1 MVKELKLRQFIGAV
15 MLSLLLSISLFYL
28 TLELPRV
35 LDLMLHNYYPDLFF
49 DFEAAREMIEI
60 LRPYALLALVVVAL
74 LVAIGFLMN
83 RGFLSF
89 LGAFSIYIPVF
100 GYFAFAMFFLAGI
113 GILRALW
120 IPIMDLSPDVLKL
133 GHVVLLPFIALSALL
148 PSPMDSVVIMTI
160 TLIVMYLG
168 LLIFSLGVAT
178 WLYGKF
184 RGFKLID
191 FWIYRYSRHPQYLG
205 YIMWSYGLLTYTCV
219 MPYVRGA
226 LAIPPSFP
234 WLISTMIV
242 IGVALIE
249 EMKMKIEMGEK
260 YLNYCKKTPFMLP
273 LPRPLLRALGMPLRL
288 SSKVLHGEKRSIA
301 LTLLIYIVL
310 LMSLS
315 FLVVSLLKL

>member
-1 MVKELKLRQFIGAV
+1 MIEKIELRQLAGAIAF
-15 MLSLLLSISLFYL
+15 SLLLSVSLFYL
-28 TLELPRV
+28 TLEVPRA
-35 LDLMLHNYYPDLFF
+35 LDFLLRNFYPDLFF
-49 DFEAAREMIEI
+49 DVEAAREMIEM
-60 LRPYALLALVVVAL
+60 LRPYALLALAATAL
-74 LVAIGFLMN
+74 LIVIGFFMK

-249 EMKMKIEMGEK
+249 EMKMKIEMGER

-273 LPRPLLRALGMPLRL
+273 LPRPLSRALSMPLRL
-288 SSKVLHGEKRSIA
+288 SSKVLHGGKRSVA

-310 LMSLS
+310 LMVLS